1 MAAVQSF
8 LSGLNAMQIFFLLIA
23 IGSLAGIV
31 IEVATKSLKSDLML
45 LASALMCASVY
56 LALIYK
62 P

>member
-1 MAAVQSF
+1 MTAVQSF